1 MAIPLAPLSDLRMPE
16 SPDHEE
22 EHEAEAFFDRLM
34 RGPLQLRAR
43 ADHAIETSELQ
54 NAAGL
59 NGIGPWALGPRLG
72 RGGMSTVYEA
82 TRHTPSG
89 VQKAALKLA
98 RRASPKARRLFE
110 REAQLLTRLGA
121 PHVAAVLDS
130 GVHSDG
136 RPYLALEPI
145 TGPTVTAA
153 ARHRSVRETVRLV
166 LRACQAVATLHDA
179 GIIHGDLKP
188 EHLIVRDNDAVT
200 VLDLGL
206 AFDLTSPP
214 PPAPN
219 STKSLTPEFAA
230 PEQIL
235 GEPLHRATDVYAI
248 GLVLH
253 EALYGRARRI
263 PWGLGGNPAAPDRG
277 SKPPRPQASASP
289 TEQALDY
296 ALGPILQMALQP
308 NPHLRYAS
316 ASALAM
322 ALTRALA
329 PVTSGA
335 AHA

>member
-1 MAIPLAPLSDLRMPE
+1 MPVSLAPLSDLQMSE
-16 SPDHEE
+16 SPSHEE
-22 EHEAEAFFDRLM
+22 NPEAEAFFDRLM
-34 RGPLQLRAR
+34 RGPLQLRADD
-43 ADHAIETSELQ
+43 ALETSELQ

-59 NGIGPWALGPRLG
+59 NGIGPWTLGPRLG
-72 RGGMSTVYEA
+72 RGGMSHVYEA
-82 TRHTPSG
+82 TRDTPTG
-89 VQKAALKLA
+89 PQKAALKLA
-98 RRASPKARRLFE
+98 RHASPKARALFE
-110 REAQLLTRLGA
+110 REAQLLTRLNA
-121 PHVAAVLDS
+121 RHVAAVLDT

-136 RPYLALEPI
+136 RPYLALEPV
-145 TGPTVTAA
+145 TGQTVTAA

-188 EHLIVRDNDAVT
+188 EHLIVRGNDTVT

-206 AFDLTSPP
+206 AIDLASPP
-214 PPAPN
+214 PPVPH

-235 GEPLHRATDVYAI
+235 GETLHRATDVYAI

-263 PWGLGGNPAAPDRG
+263 PWGLGGNPAAPARG
-277 SKPPRPQASASP
+277 LNPLRPQAPANP

-296 ALGPILQMALQP
+296 ALGSILQMALQP
-308 NPHLRYAS
+308 NPLLRYAS

-329 PVTSGA
+329 PVTSGT
-335 AHA
+335 AHV